1 MYIRH
6 QPLFSFETLL
16 EYQPKTRL
24 ALLFEILDFHPC
36 LKALPAKSIRGP
48 KGFSAE
54 SMLRALVAKQLYQIP
69 TFSQLVERLE
79 QDLSFA
85 YDCGFSL
92 CRFVIIKSVSKMLAR
107 HVRRQCAFSVVSRKR
122 YVVN

>member
-24 ALLFEILDFHPC
+24 ALLFETLDFHPC

-69 TFSQLVERLE
+69 TFSQLVERME

-85 YDCGFSL
+85 YDLSL
-92 CRFVIIKSVSKMLAR
+92 IHI
-107 HVRRQCAFSVVSRKR
+107 
-122 YVVN
+122 